1 MVAQCHDVEV
11 VSQSDISMS
20 YVTPSHVTR
29 ATDITNQQ
37 YTLQQHDTVIT
48 RDITQQP
55 PSNATNTD
63 ITNINHHADIPNGAD
78 VADIT
83 DDTSQ
88 LQQLKPHDNS
98 TAGVTE
104 CLMRD
109 TSICVSTAYA

>member
-20 YVTPSHVTR
+20 HVTPSHVTH

-37 YTLQQHDTVIT
+37 HTPQQHATVIT

-55 PSNATNTD
+55 PSNATNAD
-63 ITNINHHADIPNGAD
+63 ITEINHHADIPNGAD
-78 VADIT
+78 FTDNT

-88 LQQLKPHDNS
+88 LQQLKPHDNG

-104 CLMRD
+104 CLPRD